1 MSVHCSMKMLD
12 FYLSCF
18 AGIDPNLIFNLICT
32 GTKFPIFRYRMHQKN
47 EKGTKAWYRC
57 TRYEANRCRAT
68 AVLHIASNTL
78 LKVTRSHTHSPGFLQ
93 EFAR

>member
-1 MSVHCSMKMLD
+1 
-12 FYLSCF
+12 
-18 AGIDPNLIFNLICT
+18 
-32 GTKFPIFRYRMHQKN
+32 MHQKN

-57 TRYEANRCRAT
+57 TRYEANTCRAT
-68 AVLHIASNTL
+68 AVVHIASNTL